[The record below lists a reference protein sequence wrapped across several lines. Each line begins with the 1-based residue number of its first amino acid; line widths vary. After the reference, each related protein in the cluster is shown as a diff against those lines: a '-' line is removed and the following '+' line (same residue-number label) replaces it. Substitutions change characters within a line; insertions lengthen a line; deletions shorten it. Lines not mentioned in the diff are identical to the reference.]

1 MGLLEKLSVKFRRKC
16 ESIATEQRHLLNLRA
31 FEPLPANLL
40 AARLNAKIST
50 LNQVPN
56 LEPKHIETLLADNQF
71 SAAIIRVN
79 PLWIVYNSKHTLA
92 RRESNLMHEFAHV
105 LLEHQTVG
113 FNSQTGQPLRI
124 EENEDEA
131 NYLGGCLQIPRRGLL
146 WAVQGKMTLIQI
158 ANYFGASKEMVQFR
172 SNVTGVKYRY

>member
-1 MGLLEKLSVKFRRKC
+1 MGLIEKLSAKFRRRC
-16 ESIATEQRHLLNLRA
+16 ESIATEQRHLLNLKA

-40 AARLNAKIST
+40 ATRLNAKIST
-50 LNQVPN
+50 PQQVPN
-56 LEPKHIETLLADNQF
+56 LKPKYIETLNSNQF

-79 PLWIVYNSKHTLA
+79 PLWIVYNSTHAPA

-131 NYLGGCLQIPRRGLL
+131 TYLGSCLQIPRRGLL
-146 WAVQGKMTLIQI
+146 WAVQKEMNITQI
-158 ANYFGASKEMVQFR
+158 AKYFGASEEMVKFR
-172 SNVTGVKYRY
+172 SNVTGVKI